1 MRLPFFG
8 RPAALARI
16 LLVDDDPSIL
26 ETTEFVLKKEG
37 FEVRTA
43 KNGEEGL
50 KVLETYEAD
59 VVIADIMMPKKNG
72 LEMLAEIRRNP
83 IWRKKAVMLLTARRQ
98 SEDVLQGYTAGAD
111 CYLTKPFQKD
121 QLISSVKSILA
132 AVQEERDEKGRM
144 RRIVDQ

>member
-1 MRLPFFG
+1 MRLPFFR
-8 RPAALARI
+8 RPAARARI

-26 ETTEFVLKKEG
+26 ETTGFILTKEG

-43 KNGEEGL
+43 KDGEEGL
-50 KVLETYEAD
+50 KALETYEAD

-83 IWRKKAVMLLTARRQ
+83 FWKKKAVMLLTARRQ
-98 SEDVLQGYTAGAD
+98 SEDVLKGYSTGAD
-111 CYLTKPFQKD
+111 CYLTKPFRKEH
-121 QLISSVKSILA
+121 LLSSLKSILA

-144 RRIVDQ
+144 RRIVE